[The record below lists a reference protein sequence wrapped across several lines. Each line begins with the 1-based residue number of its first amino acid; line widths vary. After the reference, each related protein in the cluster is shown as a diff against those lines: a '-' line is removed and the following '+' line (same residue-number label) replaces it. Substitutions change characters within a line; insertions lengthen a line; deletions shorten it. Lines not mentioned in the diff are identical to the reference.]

1 MNMAAATHSHIPRRW
16 LGVPKRRTNLRGMGQ
31 TADEDAAL
39 AQSQLLQQGFTQQ
52 QIDAL
57 AAAGADASTMMGIAT
72 ADNSTTAYNG
82 VMSAL
87 TGIPANQLSSAG
99 IGASSANWFN
109 ESTVIGGIPNYMLVG
124 GLAFLAMIAFTAEK
138 RYR

>member
-1 MNMAAATHSHIPRRW
+1 MNMAAATHAHIPRRW
-16 LGVPKRRTNLRGMGQ
+16 LGVPKRRTNLQGMGQ
-31 TADEDAAL
+31 APAEDAAL
-39 AQSQLLQQGFTQQ
+39 AQSELMQQGFSQQ

-72 ADNSTTAYNG
+72 ADNSTSAYNG

-87 TGIPANQLSSAG
+87 TGVPANQLSSAG
-99 IGASSANWFN
+99 IGATSANWLN
-109 ESTVIGGIPNYMLVG
+109 ESTVIGGIPNYMLLG
-124 GLAFLAMIAFTAEK
+124 GVALLVVIAFTAEK